1 MLKDSEYSDNYASGY
16 ESWRED
22 ILRSYAHIAQSLDG
36 LIGVPIVDH
45 AKMAEQVYATTYETG
60 DVIYVN
66 YSKNDVTLDG
76 ITVPARGSYREGGNS
91 K

>member
-1 MLKDSEYSDNYASGY
+1 MKDSEYSDNYASGY

-22 ILRSYAHIAQSLDG
+22 ILNSYAEIERSLDG
-36 LIGVPIVDH
+36 LIGSAITDH
-45 AKMAEQVYATTYETG
+45 AQVADLVYATTYETG

-66 YSKNDVTLDG
+66 YNKNDVTVNG
-76 ITVPARGSYREGGNS
+76 VTVPARGCYREGGDS